1 MNGKFLMC
9 AEGIDNGGDTGFT
22 VAENPGL
29 KRDGENV
36 VGKRADRKE
45 FRLIPYYKWCRRTTG
60 RPSDDRMAVW
70 FRQENMK
77 DTKTLENMIGGKLYE
92 DYD

>member
-1 MNGKFLMC
+1 MSC
-9 AEGIDNGGDTGFT
+9 VT
-22 VAENPGL
+22 VNAYAKINL
-29 KRDGENV
+29 SLDV
-36 VGKRADRKE
+36 VGKRADGKG

-60 RPSDDRMAVW
+60 RPRDDRMAVW